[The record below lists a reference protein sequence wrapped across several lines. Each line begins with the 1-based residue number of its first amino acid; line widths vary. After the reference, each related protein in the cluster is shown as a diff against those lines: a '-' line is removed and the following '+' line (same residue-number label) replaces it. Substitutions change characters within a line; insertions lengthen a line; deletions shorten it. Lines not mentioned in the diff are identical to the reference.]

1 VTYRIGVDVGGT
13 FTDFL
18 VSGRG
23 NGSNIY
29 KVLSSPTDPSRAV
42 FTGLEQIASDFGLPL
57 GEFLGEVEA
66 IVHGT
71 TITTNATL
79 TKTGERIG
87 MLTTDGFRDVLL
99 MRRGMRERQY
109 DCKHSPPPP
118 IVPRSR
124 ICVVKERV
132 AYDGTTLVPL
142 DEESV
147 RAAARQLRDD
157 GVTSIGVCYL
167 FAFFNHE
174 HEQRTLEIV
183 AEEIPGA
190 FVTLSSEVLPQVR
203 LYERMSTTALNAYV
217 RPPLDRYLDGLQTRL
232 VESGFQGTLLIMQSN
247 GGVTTPDGA
256 SRHAVNTLLSGPA
269 AGPVSGLAA
278 AREFGIDDIITID
291 MGGTSF
297 DACLVAKGEPQLSSE
312 SELAGYFIGTPSLDI
327 RVIGAGGGSIASVDA
342 GGLLHVGPASASADP
357 GPACYGR
364 GGPATVTDADLLLGY
379 LDAHY
384 FHGGELRLDVDA
396 AERAM
401 EAVAR
406 ALGMSLQDAAAGV
419 YEVVNANM
427 ANALRIVSMQRG
439 YDPREFGLVVAGGA
453 GPIHAAALAGEL
465 EIPVTLIPR
474 NASVFCAVGMLLTDL
489 KHDYVRT
496 FAAPTDQL
504 DASGLDAPLGA
515 MRDESVETLRSE
527 GVAEEDVEIRFSAD
541 MRYIGQFS
549 EVEVSHENPVS
560 IEQLVADFHLQHN
573 RQFGYSLPGSPT
585 EIVNLRARSRGWI
598 GKPELTHAAGSAT
611 PDDALKGT
619 RSAWFGRE
627 EFETRIYDAL
637 SLGSGSRI
645 DGPAIFEQPT
655 TTIVV
660 PPEFRLQVEKNM
672 FLLLRK
678 SDDLDAV
685 LDRLRA

>member
-1 VTYRIGVDVGGT
+1 VKYRIGVDVGGT

-18 VSGRG
+18 VTGGG
-23 NGSNIY
+23 NSSDIY
-29 KVLSSPTDPSRAV
+29 KVLSSPADPSRAV
-42 FTGLEQIASDFGLPL
+42 FAGLEQIAGDL
-57 GEFLGEVEA
+57 GHSLSEFLGEVEA

-79 TKTGERIG
+79 TKTGARIG
-87 MLTTDGFRDVLL
+87 VMTTEGFRDVLL

-124 ICVVKERV
+124 ICVAKERI
-132 AYDGTTLVPL
+132 AYDGSTLVQL

-147 RAAARQLRDD
+147 RAAARRLRND
-157 GVTSIGVCYL
+157 GVDSVAVCYL
-167 FAFFNHE
+167 FAFFNDE
-174 HEQRTLEIV
+174 HERRTKEIV
-183 AEEIPGA
+183 AEEIPDA

-203 LYERMSTTALNAYV
+203 LYERASTTALNAYV
-217 RPPLDRYLDGLQTRL
+217 RPPLDRYLGGLQARL
-232 VESGFQGTLLIMQSN
+232 AESGFQGTLLIMQSN
-247 GGVTTPDGA
+247 GGVTTPEGA
-256 SRHAVNTLLSGPA
+256 SRQAVNTLLSGPA

-278 AREFGIDDIITID
+278 AGELGIDDIITID

-297 DACLVAKGEPQLSSE
+297 DACLIANAEPHLTSE
-312 SELAGYFIGTPSLDI
+312 SELAGHFIATPTLDI

-342 GGLLHVGPASASADP
+342 GDVLHVGPASAGADP

-379 LDAHY
+379 LDADY

-396 AERAM
+396 AESAM
-401 EAVAR
+401 EPVAR
-406 ALGMSLQDAAAGV
+406 ALGMSLQEGAAGV

-439 YDPREFGLVVAGGA
+439 YDPRDFALVVAGGA
-453 GPIHAAALAGEL
+453 GPIHAAALAAEL
-465 EIPVTLIPR
+465 EMPLTLIPR

-496 FAAPTDQL
+496 FAAAAEQL
-504 DASGLDAPLGA
+504 HASGLDTPLTA
-515 MRDESVETLRSE
+515 MRNEAVETLRGQ
-527 GVAEEDVEIRFSAD
+527 GVAEKNVEVRFSAD

-549 EVEVSHENPVS
+549 EVEVPLETPIS
-560 IEQLVADFHLQHN
+560 IEQLVTDFHLQHN
-573 RQFGYSLPGSPT
+573 RQFGYSLPASPT

-598 GKPELTHAAGSAT
+598 RKPELTHAAGSAT
-611 PDDALKGT
+611 PTDALKTT
-619 RSAWFGRE
+619 RSAWFGGE
-627 EFETRIYDAL
+627 KFETPIYDAL
-637 SLGSGSRI
+637 SLAPGSRI

-655 TTIVV
+655 TTIV
-660 PPEFRLQVEKNM
+660 LQPQFQLDVQENA
-672 FLLLRK
+672 FLLFRK
-678 SDDLDAV
+678 SDDLDV
-685 LDRLRA
+685 ILERLRA